1 MHTRSYSNICFK
13 SRICRG
19 QYGNDRGFNCPGHES
34 LGGRLMFTYDCEIT
48 YIVDGDTCDVK
59 IDLGFDVF
67 YKTRVRLHGINAPE
81 SRTRDKEEKY
91 RGLQAKSRFTELV
104 REKNV
109 RLISHEKGKYGR
121 VLGEILIE
129 RGSEWVNVNKQL
141 VQEGHAVE
149 YFGGK
154 RK

>member
-1 MHTRSYSNICFK
+1 
-13 SRICRG
+13 
-19 QYGNDRGFNCPGHES
+19 
-34 LGGRLMFTYDCEIT
+34 MFTYDCEIT

-67 YKTRVRLHGINAPE
+67 YKTRVRLMGINAPE